1 MIDITRA
8 LQISTYQCQGRT
20 DELTWLARQASTR
33 KFIVE
38 VGCFMGATAVA
49 MADNTDGLVYCVD
62 DFKGVGLP
70 KEFLAEIEKDPE
82 WLYNTFYN
90 NTKDSKNIM
99 TIRLTSLD
107 AARHLKDWGYGYQ
120 ADMVFIDA
128 DHCYEAVSAD
138 IKAWLPLIYKGGII
152 SGHDRQWQG
161 VSQAIDEL
169 VPGHKVGAG
178 AIWYKEIE

>member
-8 LQISTYQCQGRT
+8 LSISAYQCQERT
-20 DELTWLARQASTR
+20 DELTWLARQASSK

-38 VGCFMGATAVA
+38 VGCFQGATAAA

-82 WLYNTFYN
+82 WLYKIFHSNAAN
-90 NTKDSKNIM
+90 SKNITTLRM
-99 TIRLTSLD
+99 TSLD
-107 AARHLKDWGYGYQ
+107 AAAEFSSCRFQ
-120 ADMVFIDA
+120 PDMVFIDA

-138 IKAWLPLIYKGGII
+138 IKAWMPLISKGGII
-152 SGHDRQWQG
+152 SGHDRQWDG
-161 VSQAIDEL
+161 VAQAINEL
-169 VPGHKVGAG
+169 IPGYKVGTG